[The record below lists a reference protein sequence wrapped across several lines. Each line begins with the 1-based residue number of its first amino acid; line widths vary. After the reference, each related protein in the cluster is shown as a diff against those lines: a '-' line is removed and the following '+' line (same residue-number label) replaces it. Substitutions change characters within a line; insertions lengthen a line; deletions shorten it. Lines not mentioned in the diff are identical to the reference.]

1 MQSIIPCSANPIIE
15 SPPTPAHRSAVLA
28 EISLKSIP
36 IEVNMQKL
44 VGVVFARLTA
54 VEQTLK
60 TRLDEFEKR
69 LQALEARCKHEN

>member
-15 SPPTPAHRSAVLA
+15 SPPTPTHRAPTLA

-36 IEVNMQKL
+36 IEVNMQKM

-60 TRLDEFEKR
+60 MRLNEFEKR
-69 LQALEARCKHEN
+69 LEALETRCNQGN